1 VKPNSAKASLD
12 AKKKLLGCW
21 LQLFS
26 PVVGEMM
33 GLCGYDLVLID
44 MEHGLGTVADAA
56 NVMRAV
62 RGTGAS
68 SFVRVPSNDAS
79 VIKTLMDQGVDG
91 IMVPMVETPEAA
103 RAVVKACRYPPK
115 GIRGLAIGIARGA
128 NYGIDDPRSYVETVD
143 DHTVVICQ
151 IETVAGVRRAQ
162 EIAEVDGVDMLFIG
176 RNDLAAD
183 SGHILDL
190 DHPEVNAMT
199 DAVVAIAHAAGK
211 TVGTV
216 PSAGRS
222 WQQLLTDGFDLVIP
236 SSDISILRAFG
247 QEEVNTF
254 RMATAEGTR
263 SGTIAKGY

>member
-1 VKPNSAKASLD
+1 MKPNTAKASLD

-44 MEHGLGTVADAA
+44 MEHGLGSVADAA
-56 NVMRAV
+56 NIMRAV

-68 SFVRVPSNDAS
+68 SFVRVPTNDATI
-79 VIKTLMDQGVDG
+79 IKTLMDQGVDG
-91 IMVPMVETPEAA
+91 IMAPMIDTPEAA
-103 RAVVKACRYPPK
+103 RDVVRACRYPPK
-115 GIRGLAIGIARGA
+115 GVRGLAIGIARGA
-128 NYGIDDPRSYVETVD
+128 DYGMDASYVETID
-143 DHTVVICQ
+143 DHTVIICQ
-151 IETVAGVRRAQ
+151 IETVAAVGRAK

-190 DHPEVNAMT
+190 DHPEVEAMT
-199 DAVVAIAHAAGK
+199 NEVMAIAHAAGK

-222 WQQLLTDGFDLVIP
+222 WRQLLSDGFDLVIP
-236 SSDISILRAFG
+236 SSDISILRVFG
-247 QEEVNTF
+247 QEEVSAF
-254 RMATAEGTR
+254 KAATAQGTQPP
-263 SGTIAKGY
+263 IPKGY

>member
-26 PVVGEMM
+26 PVAGEMM

-44 MEHGLGTVADAA
+44 MEHGLGAVADAA

-68 SFVRVPSNDAS
+68 SFVRVPTNDA
-79 VIKTLMDQGVDG
+79 VIIRTLMDQGVDG

-103 RAVVKACRYPPK
+103 RAVVQACRYPPK
-115 GIRGLAIGIARGA
+115 GVRGLAIGVARGS
-128 NYGIDDPRSYVETVD
+128 NYGMDDSYVETVD

-151 IETVAGVRRAQ
+151 IETVAAVRRAK
-162 EIAEVDGVDMLFIG
+162 EIVEVDGVDMLFIG

-199 DAVVAIAHAAGK
+199 DEVMAIAHAAGK

-216 PSAGRS
+216 PSAGRG

-247 QEEVNTF
+247 QEEVDAF
-254 RMATAEGTR
+254 RAATDQGTPPR
-263 SGTIAKGY
+263 TATRGY

>member
-1 VKPNSAKASLD
+1 VKPNSAKVSLD
-12 AKKKLLGCW
+12 AHKKLLGCW

-33 GLCGYDLVLID
+33 GLCGYDLALID

-56 NVMRAV
+56 NVMRAL

-68 SFVRVPSNDAS
+68 SFVRVPTNDA
-79 VIKTLMDQGVDG
+79 IIIRTMMDQGADG

-103 RAVVKACRYPPK
+103 RAAVQACRYPPK
-115 GIRGLAIGIARGA
+115 GVRGLAIGIVRGSD
-128 NYGIDDPRSYVETVD
+128 YGMDDTYVETVD

-151 IETVAGVRRAQ
+151 IETVAAVKRAQ

-190 DHPEVNAMT
+190 DHPEVEAMT
-199 DAVVAIAHAAGK
+199 NAVMAIAHAAGK

-222 WQQLLTDGFDLVIP
+222 WQQLLIDGFDLVIP

-247 QEEVNTF
+247 QEEVNAF
-254 RMATAEGTR
+254 RAVTAEAMPPRTV
-263 SGTIAKGY
+263 AKGY

>member
-1 VKPNSAKASLD
+1 MKPNSAKASLD

-21 LQLFS
+21 LQLFN
-26 PVVGEMM
+26 PIVGEMM

-44 MEHGLGTVADAA
+44 MEHGLGSVADAA
-56 NVMRAV
+56 NMMRAV

-68 SFVRVPSNDAS
+68 SFVRVPTNDAT

-103 RAVVKACRYPPK
+103 RAVVQACRYPPK

-128 NYGIDDPRSYVETVD
+128 DYGMDQSYVETVD
-143 DHTVVICQ
+143 DHTLVICQ
-151 IETVAGVRRAQ
+151 IETVEGVRRAKD
-162 EIAEVDGVDMLFIG
+162 IAEVDGVDMLFIG

-199 DAVVAIAHAAGK
+199 DAVMAIAHAAGK

-222 WQQLLTDGFDLVIP
+222 WQQLLADGFDLVIP

-247 QEEVNTF
+247 QEEVSTF
-254 RMATAEGTR
+254 RAATVEAPRPGTR
-263 SGTIAKGY
+263 RPGY

>member
-1 VKPNSAKASLD
+1 VKPNPAKASLD

-33 GLCGYDLVLID
+33 GLCGYDFVLID

-56 NVMRAV
+56 HVMRAV

-68 SFVRVPSNDAS
+68 SFVRVPTNDATI
-79 VIKTLMDQGVDG
+79 IKTLMDQGVDG

-103 RAVVKACRYPPK
+103 RAAVQACRYPPK
-115 GIRGLAIGIARGA
+115 GVRGLAIGIARGA
-128 NYGIDDPRSYVETVD
+128 NYGMDESYVETVD

-151 IETVAGVRRAQ
+151 IETVAAVKRAK
-162 EIAEVDGVDMLFIG
+162 EIAEVDGVDMLFVG
-176 RNDLAAD
+176 RNDLAAN

-216 PSAGRS
+216 PSAGRN
-222 WQQLLTDGFDLVIP
+222 WQQLLSDGFDVVIP

-247 QEEVNTF
+247 QDEVSAF
-254 RMATAEGTR
+254 KAATGQGTR
-263 SGTIAKGY
+263 PGTFARGY

>member
-1 VKPNSAKASLD
+1 MKPNSAKASLD

-21 LQLFS
+21 LQLFN

-33 GLCGYDLVLID
+33 GLCGYDFALID
-44 MEHGLGTVADAA
+44 MEHGLGSVADAA
-56 NVMRAV
+56 NMMRAV

-68 SFVRVPSNDAS
+68 SFVRVPTNDAT

-103 RAVVKACRYPPK
+103 RAVVQACRYPPK
-115 GIRGLAIGIARGA
+115 GIRGLAISIARGA
-128 NYGIDDPRSYVETVD
+128 DYGMDETYVDTVD

-151 IETVAGVRRAQ
+151 IETVAAVQRAK

-199 DAVVAIAHAAGK
+199 DAVKAIAHAAGK

-216 PSAGRS
+216 PSVGRS
-222 WQQLLTDGFDLVIP
+222 WQQLLADGFDVVIP

-247 QEEVNTF
+247 QQEVGAFKALTGQ
-254 RMATAEGTR
+254 GTQPAL
-263 SGTIAKGY
+263 IPKGY

>member
-1 VKPNSAKASLD
+1 VKPNTAKASLD

-44 MEHGLGTVADAA
+44 MEHGLGSVADAA

-68 SFVRVPSNDAS
+68 SFVRVPTNDAT
-79 VIKTLMDQGVDG
+79 VIKTLMDQGADG
-91 IMVPMVETPEAA
+91 IMVPMVDTPEAA
-103 RAVVKACRYPPK
+103 RAAVRACRYPPK

-128 NYGIDDPRSYVETVD
+128 DYGMDETYVETVD

-151 IETVAGVRRAQ
+151 IETVAAVHHAK

-216 PSAGRS
+216 PSAGRN
-222 WQQLLTDGFDLVIP
+222 WQQLLSDGFDLVIP

-247 QEEVNTF
+247 QDEVNAF
-254 RMATAEGTR
+254 RVATAQGTR
-263 SGTIAKGY
+263 TATISKGY

>member
-1 VKPNSAKASLD
+1 VKPNSAKASLNQN
-12 AKKKLLGCW
+12 KKLLGCW

-56 NVMRAV
+56 NMMRAV
-62 RGTGAS
+62 RGTGAAA
-68 SFVRVPSNDAS
+68 FVRVPTNDAI
-79 VIKTLMDQGVDG
+79 VIRTLMDQGVDG

-103 RAVVKACRYPPK
+103 RAVVQACRYPPK

-128 NYGIDDPRSYVETVD
+128 DYGMDETYVDTVD
-143 DHTVVICQ
+143 DHTVIICQ

-199 DAVVAIAHAAGK
+199 DAVMAIAHAAGK
-211 TVGTV
+211 AAGTV
-216 PSAGRS
+216 PSAGRR
-222 WQQLLTDGFDLVIP
+222 WQQLLADGFDLVIP

-247 QEEVNTF
+247 QDEVNAF
-254 RMATAEGTR
+254 KALTAAGTQPR
-263 SGTIAKGY
+263 TTAKGY

>member
-1 VKPNSAKASLD
+1 MKPNTAKASLD

-21 LQLFS
+21 LQLVN

-33 GLCGYDLVLID
+33 GLCGYDFVLID
-44 MEHGLGTVADAA
+44 LEHGLGTIPDAA

-68 SFVRVPSNDAS
+68 SFVRVPTNDA
-79 VIKTLMDQGVDG
+79 ITIRTLMDQGVDG

-103 RAVVKACRYPPK
+103 RAVVQACRYPPK
-115 GIRGLAIGIARGA
+115 GVRGLAIGIVRGA
-128 NYGIDDPRSYVETVD
+128 DYGMDDAYVETVD

-151 IETVAGVRRAQ
+151 IETVEGVRRAK
-162 EIAEVDGVDMLFIG
+162 EIAEVDGVDMLFVG

-190 DHPEVNAMT
+190 DHPEVEAMT
-199 DAVVAIAHAAGK
+199 DEVMAVAHAAGK

-216 PSAGRS
+216 PSAGRN
-222 WQQLLTDGFDLVIP
+222 WQKLLSDGFDLVIP
-236 SSDISILRAFG
+236 SSDISILRSFG
-247 QEEVNTF
+247 QEEVAAF
-254 RMATAEGTR
+254 RTATNQGKQSKPVAR
-263 SGTIAKGY
+263 GY

>member
-1 VKPNSAKASLD
+1 MKPNSAKASLD

-26 PVVGEMM
+26 PVIGEMM
-33 GLCGYDLVLID
+33 GLCGYDLALID
-44 MEHGLGTVADAA
+44 MEHGLGTIADAA

-68 SFVRVPSNDAS
+68 SFVRVPTNDPI
-79 VIKTLMDQGVDG
+79 VIRTLMDQGADG
-91 IMVPMVETPEAA
+91 IMVPMVDTPEAA
-103 RAVVKACRYPPK
+103 RAAVQACRYPPK
-115 GIRGLAIGIARGA
+115 GVRGLAIGIARGS
-128 NYGIDDPRSYVETVD
+128 NYGMDKSYVETVD
-143 DHTVVICQ
+143 DHTVIICQ
-151 IETVAGVRRAQ
+151 IETVAAVKRAK

-199 DAVVAIAHAAGK
+199 DEVVAIAHAAGK

-222 WQQLLTDGFDLVIP
+222 WQQLLSDGFDLVIP

-247 QEEVNTF
+247 QQEVNDF
-254 RMATAEGTR
+254 RAATAQGAR
-263 SGTIAKGY
+263 SATVSKGY

>member
-1 VKPNSAKASLD
+1 VKPNSAKVSLD

-44 MEHGLGTVADAA
+44 MEHGLGSVVDAA

-68 SFVRVPSNDAS
+68 SFIRVPTNDATI
-79 VIKTLMDQGVDG
+79 IKTLMDQGVDG

-103 RAVVKACRYPPK
+103 LSAVRACQYPPK
-115 GIRGLAIGIARGA
+115 GVRGMAIGIARGA
-128 NYGIDDPRSYVETVD
+128 DYGMQDAQSYVETVD
-143 DHTVVICQ
+143 DQMVVICQ
-151 IETVAGVRRAQ
+151 IETVAAVRRAK

-190 DHPEVNAMT
+190 DHPEVDAMT
-199 DAVVAIAHAAGK
+199 AEVVAIAHAAGR

-216 PSAGRS
+216 PSAGRH
-222 WQQLLTDGFDLVIP
+222 WRQLLVDGFDLVIP

-247 QEEVNTF
+247 QEEVAAF
-254 RMATAEGTR
+254 SAATAQGKRLATV
-263 SGTIAKGY
+263 AKGY

>member
-21 LQLFS
+21 LQLFN

-44 MEHGLGTVADAA
+44 MEHGLGSVPDAA
-56 NVMRAV
+56 NIMRAV

-68 SFVRVPSNDAS
+68 SFVRVPTNDATI
-79 VIKTLMDQGVDG
+79 IKTLMDQGADG
-91 IMVPMVETPEAA
+91 IMVPMVDTPEAA
-103 RAVVKACRYPPK
+103 RAAVQACRYPPK
-115 GIRGLAIGIARGA
+115 GIRGLAIGVARGA
-128 NYGIDDPRSYVETVD
+128 NYGMDQTYVETVD

-151 IETVAGVRRAQ
+151 IETVAAVKRAKD
-162 EIAEVDGVDMLFIG
+162 IAEVDGVDMLFIG

-199 DAVVAIAHAAGK
+199 DAVMASAHAAGK

-222 WQQLLTDGFDLVIP
+222 WQQLLSDGFDLVIP

-247 QEEVNTF
+247 QDEVNAF
-254 RMATAEGTR
+254 RAATAQGAPPA
-263 SGTIAKGY
+263 TIPKGY

>member
-1 VKPNSAKASLD
+1 MKPNSAKASLD
-12 AKKKLLGCW
+12 DKKKLLGCW

-33 GLCGYDLVLID
+33 GLCGYDFVLID
-44 MEHGLGTVADAA
+44 MEHGLGSVADAA
-56 NVMRAV
+56 NMMRAV

-68 SFVRVPSNDAS
+68 AFVRVPTNDATI
-79 VIKTLMDQGVDG
+79 IKTLMDQGVDG

-103 RAVVKACRYPPK
+103 RAVVQACRYPPK

-128 NYGIDDPRSYVETVD
+128 DYGMDATYVDTVD

-151 IETVAGVRRAQ
+151 IETVAGVRRAR

-199 DAVVAIAHAAGK
+199 DAVMAIAHAAGK

-222 WQQLLTDGFDLVIP
+222 WQQLLTDGFDVVIP
-236 SSDISILRAFG
+236 SSDISILRMFG
-247 QEEVNTF
+247 QEEVSAFKALTG
-254 RMATAEGTR
+254 AGTR
-263 SGTIAKGY
+263 PGTTLKGY

>member
-1 VKPNSAKASLD
+1 MKPNSAKAALRQN
-12 AKKKLLGCW
+12 KKLLGCW

-33 GLCGYDLVLID
+33 GLCGYDVALID
-44 MEHGLGTVADAA
+44 MEHGLGTVVEAA
-56 NVMRAV
+56 NMLRAV

-68 SFVRVPSNDAS
+68 SFVRVPTNDP
-79 VIKTLMDQGVDG
+79 IIIRTLMDQGVDG
-91 IMVPMVETPEAA
+91 IMVPMVDTPEAA
-103 RAVVKACRYPPK
+103 RAAVQACRYPPK
-115 GIRGLAIGIARGA
+115 GVRGLAIGIARGS
-128 NYGIDDPRSYVETVD
+128 NYGMDDSYVDTVD
-143 DHTVVICQ
+143 EHTVVICQ
-151 IETVAGVRRAQ
+151 IETVAAVKRAK

-199 DAVVAIAHAAGK
+199 DEVVAIAHAAGK

-247 QEEVNTF
+247 QDEVSAF
-254 RMATAEGTR
+254 RAATGDGTR
-263 SGTIAKGY
+263 PRMVAKGY

>member
-12 AKKKLLGCW
+12 AKKRLLGCW

-44 MEHGLGTVADAA
+44 MEHGLGSVVDAA

-68 SFVRVPSNDAS
+68 SFVRVPTNDPT

-103 RAVVKACRYPPK
+103 RAAVQACRYPPK
-115 GIRGLAIGIARGA
+115 GVRGLAIGIARGA
-128 NYGIDDPRSYVETVD
+128 NYGMDGSYVETVD

-151 IETVAGVRRAQ
+151 IETVAAVRRAK

-190 DHPEVNAMT
+190 DHPEVDAMT
-199 DAVVAIAHAAGK
+199 AEVVAIAHAAGK

-216 PSAGRS
+216 PSAGRN
-222 WQQLLTDGFDLVIP
+222 WRQLLVDGFDLVIP

-247 QEEVNTF
+247 QDEVAAF
-254 RMATAEGTR
+254 SAATGQGKRLGTV
-263 SGTIAKGY
+263 AKGY